1 MKKSLLLGILVVLIL
16 SVVLFFVF
24 QKNKTKENPKTQ
36 PAEQAQDKQADQ
48 KTEEVSDKPI
58 EIASANGQLMEIKEY
73 SIKILNFEKAK
84 NNNIP
89 EKMEENMEVYNI
101 NAKTPVT
108 RGVEGKTKSGL
119 YELKLGQP
127 ITVEYD
133 KGNNDAISIIINRE

>member
-1 MKKSLLLGILVVLIL
+1 MKKSLLVAVLIALIL

-24 QKNKTKENPKTQ
+24 QKNKIGKNPKTQ
-36 PAEQAQDKQADQ
+36 PTEQSQNKQADQ

-58 EIASANGQLMEIKEY
+58 EIASANGQLMEIKEH

-101 NAKTPVT
+101 NAKTPVVK
-108 RGVEGKTKSGL
+108 GVEGKTMSGL
-119 YELKLGQP
+119 YELKLGQS

-133 KGNNDAISIIINRE
+133 KKNNKVISIIINRE

>member
-24 QKNKTKENPKTQ
+24 QKNKIGKNPKTQ
-36 PAEQAQDKQADQ
+36 LTEQSQNKQADQ